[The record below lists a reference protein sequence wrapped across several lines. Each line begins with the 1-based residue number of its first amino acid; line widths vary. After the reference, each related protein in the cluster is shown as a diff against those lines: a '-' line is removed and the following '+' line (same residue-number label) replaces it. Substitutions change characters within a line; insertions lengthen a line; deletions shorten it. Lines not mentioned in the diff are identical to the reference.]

1 MLRHLLA
8 ISLLALAACGQ
19 DDSTSGQDHAP
30 PSPAP
35 AEATPADTLLANPAR
50 VTADRLKAADD
61 DPANWMAT
69 GRTYGEQRFS
79 PLKAINEQTVEKLGL
94 AWSFDLDTKLGTQA
108 TPLVID
114 GVMYTVG
121 KWNIIHALNAATG
134 EELWTYDPQTNRAW
148 TRYACCGPTNRGL
161 AAWNGK
167 LYEGTL
173 DGRLIAVDA
182 KTGELVWEVQT
193 TPTDQPY
200 SITGAPRVFDGKVVI
215 GNGGG
220 ELGVRGYAT
229 AYDAETGDELWRFW
243 AVPGDPAQGFE
254 NTAMEMAAKTW
265 TGEWW
270 KTGGGGGGNP
280 WDSFAYD
287 PDLNLLYIGTGN
299 GSPWSRDLRSP
310 GGGDNLFLCSIVAV
324 NADTGEYVWHYQ
336 ETPGEN
342 WDYNATQQMILA
354 DIEIDGQPRKVLM
367 QAAKNGFF
375 YVIDRETGELIS
387 ANNFVRTTWASHV
400 DMETGRP
407 VEIKENLYSATQAKV
422 VSPAPF
428 GAHVWQPM
436 SFDPQT
442 GLVYFT
448 GQETSFAYSHLPAQT
463 YEHRKMMWNLAQNPE
478 AAPPDN
484 GKVTPP
490 QGYLYAWDPKTN
502 SQAWRVPQE
511 GPWNGGVLATAGNL
525 LFAGSVDGRF
535 VAYRAED
542 GQELWSMPINTGA
555 VAGPIS
561 YEVGGEQYVA
571 VSAGWAGAIPLVGGG
586 MAPVHYRTEAR
597 MLAFKLGG
605 RALLPPPEI
614 LPPPGRIPDM
624 EMTAEEVRQG
634 AALYADYCSN
644 CHGGNVV
651 SGGIAP
657 DLRRMPAES
666 HITFND
672 IVLNGAKLMTGM
684 PPFGDTLDQA
694 DATAIHAYIVEEAKE
709 NPFPEPEDGPA
720 PENVRFE

>member
-1 MLRHLLA
+1 MLRYLLA
-8 ISLLALAACGQ
+8 IGMLVLAACGA
-19 DDSTSGQDHAP
+19 DDTSSDSSDPAAP
-30 PSPAP
+30 PAETDTASTLLQNPAKVD
-35 AEATPADTLLANPAR
+35 AARLAAADTDA
-50 VTADRLKAADD
+50 V
-61 DPANWMAT
+61 NWMAT

-79 PLKAINEQTVEKLGL
+79 PLDAINEETVGRLGL
-94 AWSFDLDTKLGTQA
+94 AWSFDLETKLGTQA

-121 KWNIIHALNAATG
+121 KWNIIHALDAATG
-134 EELWTYDPQTNRAW
+134 EELWSYDPETNRAW

-182 KTGELVWEVQT
+182 RSGALVWEQQT

-200 SITGAPRVFDGKVVI
+200 SITGAPRVFNGKVVI

-229 AYDAETGDELWRFW
+229 AYDAETGEQLWRFW
-243 AVPGDPAQGFE
+243 TVPGDPAKGFE
-254 NTAMEMAAKTW
+254 NDAMEMAAKTW

-270 KTGGGGGGNP
+270 ITGGGGGGNP
-280 WDSFAYD
+280 WDSFSYD
-287 PDLNLLYIGTGN
+287 PELNLLYIGTGN
-299 GSPWSRDLRSP
+299 GSPWARDLRSP
-310 GGGDNLFLCSIVAV
+310 GGGDNLFLSSIVAV
-324 NADTGEYVWHYQ
+324 DADTGEYRWHYQ
-336 ETPGEN
+336 EVPGEN

-354 DIEIDGQPRKVLM
+354 DIAIGGQPRKVLM

-375 YVIDRETGELIS
+375 YVLDRETGELLS
-387 ANNFVRTTWASHV
+387 ASNFVKTTWASHV
-400 DMETGRP
+400 DLETGRP
-407 VEIKENLYSATQAKV
+407 VEISDNLYSATQAKL

-436 SFDPQT
+436 AYSPET
-442 GLVYFT
+442 GLAYFS
-448 GQETSFAYSHLPAQT
+448 GQETSFAYSHLPADT
-463 YEHRKMMWNLAQNPE
+463 YEHRPMMWNLAQNPD

-484 GKVTPP
+484 GAPTAT
-490 QGYLYAWDPKTN
+490 QGYLYAWNPATS
-502 SQAWRVPQE
+502 SQAWRIPQG

-525 LFAGSVDGRF
+525 LFAGAVDGRF
-535 VAYRAED
+535 VAYRATD
-542 GQELWSMPINTGA
+542 GQALWSMPINTGA

-561 YEVGGEQYVA
+561 YAVDGEQYIA

-586 MAPVHYRTEAR
+586 LAPVHYRTEAR

-605 RALLPPPEI
+605 RGLLPPPAQ

-624 EMTAEEVRQG
+624 EMTAEDVAQG

-644 CHGGNVV
+644 CHGGGVV
-651 SGGIAP
+651 SGGITP

-672 IVLNGAKLMTGM
+672 IVLNGTKMMTGM
-684 PPFGDTLDQA
+684 PPFGDTLTPA
-694 DATAIHAYIVEEAKE
+694 DATAIHAYIVREARAH
-709 NPFPEPEDGPA
+709 PFPEPEDRPA
-720 PENVRFE
+720 PENTRFE